1 MFHEILLTMYKCYI
15 IDNQILSPGAM
26 IVEIGLV
33 SGTQSMNKTQR
44 TTNRYVK
51 LNVMVYLDTI

>member
-1 MFHEILLTMYKCYI
+1 MYKCYI